1 MLLKNLDRFKVS
13 TTDLAV
19 TSYAGLLLPLGIG
32 RSLGLDEELNR
43 LEVKE
48 RKRGYTAAEVGF
60 TLMGLIQA
68 GGESLDDVNH
78 LSQDAGL
85 RQVFGIMPAANTLGQ
100 YLKRFTKVLVCQLGW
115 IQLKLAVKI
124 IRLCGL
130 KRVTLDVDA
139 FFVESQKDGVLM
151 NYEGLLGY
159 CPMMVTCAELGMPM
173 AGIFRKGNASPMA
186 HVSALLERVIRTLQE
201 EIPGIEI
208 RMRSDSAGYQA
219 QVVKV
224 CEKAKVGFTITA
236 RMDESVVRSIREIP
250 ADQWEK
256 LESEAGPDQE
266 TEVAETLQVFGDK
279 DTQAHRLL
287 VIRHPKKQ
295 LEILNPDPYTYHA
308 VLDGLECWTAG
319 LTLQFHRNRQAGSEH
334 VNEAMKSGF
343 GMRKLP
349 CGDWMANAAYF
360 QFAMLSAT
368 VFCAWKHLTL
378 PVECKPLTVQT
389 LRFRMIHLAG
399 IVQKRARSLILK
411 IPTHYPLRTMFE
423 DARWGI
429 IGVAA
434 QSG

>member
-13 TTDLAV
+13 TTNLAV
-19 TSYAGLLLPLGIG
+19 TSYAGLLLPLGMG
-32 RSLGLDEELNR
+32 RSLDLDTALNC
-43 LEVKE
+43 LQVKE
-48 RKRGYTAAEVGF
+48 RQRGYTSAEMGF

-68 GGESLDDVNH
+68 GGESLDDVKH

-85 RQVFGIMPAANTLGQ
+85 QAVFGFMPAANTLGC
-100 YLKRFTKVLVCQLGW
+100 YLRRFTKVLICRLGW
-115 IQLKLAVKI
+115 IQLKLAVKVI
-124 IRLCGL
+124 KLCGL

-139 FFVESQKDGVLM
+139 FFVESQKEGVLM
-151 NYEGLLGY
+151 NYDGLSGY
-159 CPMMVTCAELGMPM
+159 CPMMVTCAELMMPM

-186 HVSALLERVIRTLQE
+186 HVAALLERVIRTLQE
-201 EIPGIEI
+201 EIPGIAI

-236 RMDESVVRSIREIP
+236 RMDESVVATIGEIP
-250 ADQWEK
+250 TDGWEP
-256 LESEAGPDQE
+256 LESEAWPDDE
-266 TEVAETLQVFGDK
+266 ESEVAETLHAFGDK
-279 DTQAHRLL
+279 ETQAHRLL
-287 VIRHPKKQ
+287 VIRHKKKQ
-295 LEILNPDPYTYHA
+295 LEILDPAPYTYHA
-308 VLDGLECWTAG
+308 VLDGLECWGAG

-349 CGDWMANAAYF
+349 CTDWLANATYF

-368 VFCAWKHLTL
+368 VFCAWKHVTL

-411 IPTHYPLRTMFE
+411 IPTHYPLRAMFE
-423 DARWGI
+423 DARWGVL
-429 IGVAA
+429 GAAA
-434 QSG
+434 QT

>member
-1 MLLKNLDRFKVS
+1 LE
-13 TTDLAV
+13 A
-19 TSYAGLLLPLGIG
+19 
-32 RSLGLDEELNR
+32 ELNR

-48 RKRGYTAAEVGF
+48 RNRGHTAAEVGF

-68 GGESLDDVNH
+68 GGESLDDVKH

-85 RQVFGIMPAANTLGQ
+85 QQVFGVMPAANTLGR

-115 IQLKLAVKI
+115 IQLRLAVKV
-124 IRLCGL
+124 IRLCKL

-173 AGIFRKGNASPMA
+173 AGIFRRGNASPMA
-186 HVSALLERVIRTLQE
+186 HVSALLERVVRALQE
-201 EIPGIEI
+201 AIPGIEI

-224 CEKAKVGFTITA
+224 CEKAGVGFTITA
-236 RMDESVVRSIREIP
+236 RMDESVVKSIRDIP
-250 ADQWEK
+250 GDQWTR
-256 LESEAGPDQE
+256 LESEAWPDQE
-266 TEVAETLQVFGDK
+266 TEVAETLHLFGDK
-279 DTQAHRLL
+279 ETQAHRLL

-295 LEILNPDPYTYHA
+295 LDMLNPDPYTYHA

-349 CGDWMANAAYF
+349 CGDGMANAAYF

-378 PVECKPLTVQT
+378 PVECKSLTVQT

-411 IPTHYPLRTMFE
+411 IPTHYPLRSMFE
-423 DARWGI
+423 DARWGV

-434 QSG
+434 QPG

>member
-19 TSYAGLLLPLGIG
+19 TSYAGLLLPLGMG
-32 RSLGLDEELNR
+32 RSLGLDVELNR
-43 LEVKE
+43 LSLKE
-48 RKRGYTAAEVGF
+48 RQRGYTAAEVGF

-68 GGESLDDVNH
+68 GGESLDDVKH

-85 RQVFGIMPAANTLGQ
+85 ARVFGVMPAANTLGQ
-100 YLKRFTKVLVCQLGW
+100 YLKRFTKGLVCQVGW
-115 IQLKLAVKI
+115 IQLKLAVKVI
-124 IRLCGL
+124 KRCGL

-151 NYEGLLGY
+151 NYEGLWGY

-224 CEKAKVGFTITA
+224 CEKANVGFTITA
-236 RMDESVVRSIREIP
+236 RMDDSVVATIREIASETWTP
-250 ADQWEK
+250 
-256 LESEAGPDQE
+256 LESDAWPDQE
-266 TEVAETLQVFGDK
+266 TEVATTLQVFGDK
-279 DTQAHRLL
+279 ETSAHRLV
-287 VIRHPKKQ
+287 VIRHKKKQ
-295 LEILNPDPYTYHA
+295 LEILSPDPYTYHA

-349 CGDWMANAAYF
+349 CGDFLANAAYF

-368 VFCAWKHLTL
+368 VFSAWKHVTL

-423 DARWGI
+423 DARWGVL
-429 IGVAA
+429 GAAA
-434 QSG
+434 QTG

>member
-19 TSYAGLLLPLGIG
+19 TSYAGLLLPLGMG
-32 RSLGLDEELNR
+32 RSLGLDEDLNR

-48 RKRGYTAAEVGF
+48 RRRGYTSAEMGF

-68 GGESLDDVNH
+68 GGESLDEVKH

-85 RQVFGIMPAANTLGQ
+85 QKVFGVMPAANTLGQ
-100 YLKRFTKVLVCQLGW
+100 YLRRFTKVLICQLGW
-115 IQLKLAVKI
+115 TQLKLAVKI
-124 IRLCGL
+124 IKRRGL

-186 HVSALLERVIRTLQE
+186 DVAALLERVIRTLQE
-201 EIPGIEI
+201 AIPNLEI

-224 CEKAKVGFTITA
+224 CEKATVGFTITA
-236 RMDESVVRSIREIP
+236 RMDDSVVATIREIGP
-250 ADQWEK
+250 EQWTL
-256 LESEAGPDQE
+256 LESDAWPDQE
-266 TEVAETLQVFGDK
+266 TEVAETLHVFGDK
-279 DTQAHRLL
+279 ETKAHRLL
-287 VIRHPKKQ
+287 VIRHKKKQ

-308 VLDGLECWTAG
+308 VFDGLECWTAG

-349 CGDWMANAAYF
+349 CTDFMANAAYF

-378 PVECKPLTVQT
+378 PVECKALTVQT

-411 IPTHYPLRTMFE
+411 IPTHYPLRSMFE
-423 DARWGI
+423 EARWGVL
-429 IGVAA
+429 GEAA
-434 QSG
+434 QTG